1 MKKVILLLLTI
12 LSYSACTQAQIIETD
27 SKMRTVIQE
36 PEKPKSPR
44 FTYFTAKVGGG
55 LFSDGYGESTCP
67 SANIELGVM
76 RKLNDRGL
84 YFGGKIGGLI
94 LSVYDPAIDHVEND
108 SFIFRI
114 GPTLG
119 LIKPL
124 KDNLDFDGHI
134 GIAYGYS
141 HSITTSYF
149 NAELG
154 AGVWYNKYFVGI
166 EFQEYLY
173 DSSQYGILLNLGIR
187 F

>member
-55 LFSDGYGESTCP
+55 ALTDGDGGICP

-76 RKLNDRGL
+76 CQLNDHGL
-84 YFGGKIGGLI
+84 YLGGEIGGTI
-94 LSVYDPAIDHVEND
+94 IGISNKTENVD
-108 SFIFRI
+108 SFIFSI

-119 LIKPL
+119 IMKPIKE
-124 KDNLDFDGHI
+124 NLNFDGHRGI
-134 GIAYGYS
+134 GWRPAYW
-141 HSITTSYF
+141 T
-149 NAELG
+149 AELG
-154 AGVWYNKYFVGI
+154 GGVWYKNYFAGI
-166 EFQEYLY
+166 EIKENLDVDYNFNVF
-173 DSSQYGILLNLGIR
+173 GVLLNLGIR